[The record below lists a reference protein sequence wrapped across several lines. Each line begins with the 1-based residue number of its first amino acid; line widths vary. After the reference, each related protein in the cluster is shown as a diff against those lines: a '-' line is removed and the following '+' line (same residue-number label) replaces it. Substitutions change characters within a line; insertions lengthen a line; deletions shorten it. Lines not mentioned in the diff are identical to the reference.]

1 MITIQLDQGQQ
12 QQVNYFDKFSAAVT
26 SLRHRRHF
34 FEKEYPMKT
43 HQFICLIMLLIV
55 LFNAGATSNVMKN
68 RSNTSQGGQ
77 SSEQQ
82 AQSTQSCESQ
92 QQSCLLLHLQEHTTS
107 LFCEVQLNDC
117 LEQLP
122 EDADD

>member
-1 MITIQLDQGQQ
+1 
-12 QQVNYFDKFSAAVT
+12 
-26 SLRHRRHF
+26 
-34 FEKEYPMKT
+34 MKT
-43 HQFICLIMLLIV
+43 IQFICLIMLLTV

-82 AQSTQSCESQ
+82 TQSAQSCESQ
-92 QQSCLLLHLQEHTTS
+92 QQSCLFQLQLQEHTTA
-107 LFCEVQLNDC
+107 LFCEVQLNYC
-117 LEQLP
+117 LEQPP